1 MINQNDLI
9 ETVSSELTELICDLV
24 VSYDDIEDQSDAVLL
39 ILSMMLHFTLKGF
52 MNTKFPHLGLA
63 QLKERMH
70 ELVSDTLNFIK
81 ENDHE

>member
-1 MINQNDLI
+1 MINQEDLI

-24 VSYDDIEDQSDAVLL
+24 ASYDDIEDQSDAVLL

-52 MNTKFPHLGLA
+52 MNTKFP
-63 QLKERMH
+63 QERMH
-70 ELVSDTLNFIK
+70 ELVSDVLNFIK